1 MSLPFYEPF
10 HNFGSLLGG
19 FSYPSRTM
27 LQATTASILR
37 PKMDLHEDASQNV
50 VTVTF
55 ELPGVKKE
63 DVNIEVHDG
72 HLTVSGETKVS
83 EENKE
88 DVYAH
93 RERKSGKF
101 SRTLRLPQ
109 GVKEEEISASMEN
122 GVLTVTF
129 PKTVHGTA
137 PRKITVT

>member
-27 LQATTASILR
+27 LQATTATILR
-37 PKMDLHEDASQNV
+37 PKMDLHEDTAQNV

-63 DVNIEVHDG
+63 DVHIEVHDG
-72 HLTVSGETKVS
+72 HLTVSGESKIS
-83 EENKE
+83 EEEEVGYVVRDHKP
-88 DVYAH
+88 
-93 RERKSGKF
+93 SKF

-109 GVKEEEISASMEN
+109 GVKEEEISAFMEN
-122 GVLTVTF
+122 GLLTVTF
-129 PKTVHGTA
+129 PKAAHETK
-137 PRKITVT
+137 PRKISIA

>member
-55 ELPGVKKE
+55 ELPGVKKD

-72 HLTVSGETKVS
+72 HLTVSGEIS
-83 EENKE
+83 EENEE
-88 DVYAH
+88 DAYAH
-93 RERKSGKF
+93 RERKPGKF

-109 GVKEEEISASMEN
+109 GIKEEEISASMEN

-137 PRKITVT
+137 PRKITVA